1 MLRYRPADRPVCTLA
16 GFLQIPLSRQFDSV
30 TSLFWAS
37 LKGAIVGFI
46 LRVDVSA
53 VAEIKSD
60 STQGI
65 SQLQSNYILSTFLE
79 LAMRF
84 LSSMILS

>member
-1 MLRYRPADRPVCTLA
+1 MHSGGVPADTLTDGKPA
-16 GFLQIPLSRQFDSV
+16 VRLGYVSILGES
-30 TSLFWAS
+30 
-37 LKGAIVGFI
+37 KGAIVGFI

-84 LSSMILS
+84 LIENDTFLK

>member
-1 MLRYRPADRPVCTLA
+1 M
-16 GFLQIPLSRQFDSV
+16 
-30 TSLFWAS
+30 
-37 LKGAIVGFI
+37 GFI

-53 VAEIKSD
+53 VAEINSD

-84 LSSMILS
+84 LSRMILS